1 MIDEFKDSND
11 ELTKELLEEYDG
23 NSEDIFQIQ
32 NLLNQLNNCSD
43 KSKITNIIEELQE
56 INNKLYE
63 VKNTEML
70 IDLQV
75 IINSYR
81 NEFDITDPREIIHV
95 DNGRGYVQ

>member
-1 MIDEFKDSND
+1 MIDEFKDNND
-11 ELTKELLEEYDG
+11 ELIKELLDEYKE
-23 NSEDIFQIQ
+23 NSADVYQIQ

-43 KSKITNIIEELQE
+43 KSKLTQIVEDLQE
-56 INNKLYE
+56 ITNKLYE

-70 IDLQV
+70 IELQV
-75 IINSYR
+75 IINRYR

>member
-11 ELTKELLEEYDG
+11 ELIKELLKEYDE